1 MTFLFMPSIRTHP
14 TLFQSNTIPS
24 EKKLVTEKTYKIKH
38 FLNFVYS
45 QIWWRK
51 LKLCFHNYLYILF
64 SHINLHIISLLLIL
78 KESDLFVHQNPFISL
93 VPRSIKT
100 DSFTVRFRTWSQ
112 NGTLTA
118 VNRPYLSVISGT
130 VLRHRIRRRISTL
143 IRLLYGYLRIQTD
156 RITAPENTD
165 RIVQPG

>member
-1 MTFLFMPSIRTHP
+1 MSMAR
-14 TLFQSNTIPS
+14 N
-24 EKKLVTEKTYKIKH
+24 
-38 FLNFVYS
+38 
-45 QIWWRK
+45 RR
-51 LKLCFHNYLYILF
+51 
-64 SHINLHIISLLLIL
+64 
-78 KESDLFVHQNPFISL
+78 

-143 IRLLYGYLRIQTD
+143 IRLLYGYLRI
-156 RITAPENTD
+156 
-165 RIVQPG
+165 